1 MCDLDVWVLIRAFT
15 SIEKA
20 QTFVFFGLCL
30 KKGMDITMRKISIL
44 GVTGSIGTQTLDVI
58 RKSNGELKLIGV
70 TANTSIMKV
79 IEVLE
84 EFSPSYIAMMDERSA
99 EEIKKYCQKN
109 NKSIEVLSGMA
120 GLNKIASL
128 DEIDMVVTSVV
139 GMIGLEPTM
148 KAIEAKKDIALA
160 NKETLVVA
168 GEIVMK
174 AARENNVRILPV
186 DSEHSAIFQA
196 LRGNSLN
203 TLRKIILTAS
213 GGPFRGK
220 TTEQLEEMRVED
232 ALKHPKWNMGRKISI
247 DSATLMNKGLEVIEA
262 HWLFDCDYDNIQV
275 VVHPQSIVHSMV
287 EYTDGSIMA
296 QLGAQDMR
304 LPIQYAL
311 NYEKRENLIADTI
324 DFYEV
329 SQLTFEKPDA
339 DTFKAL
345 KLSFKAGKMGGLMP
359 TVLNGAN
366 EAAVELFLNEKI
378 KFLEIADIIEN
389 CMDVFKDEGC
399 KELTL
404 ENIIDLDKRV
414 KEYIVKNAV
423 I

>member
-1 MCDLDVWVLIRAFT
+1 M
-15 SIEKA
+15 K
-20 QTFVFFGLCL
+20 
-30 KKGMDITMRKISIL
+30 KISIL
-44 GVTGSIGTQTLDVI
+44 GGTGSIGTQALDVI
-58 RKSNGELKLIGV
+58 RKSNGELRLIGV
-70 TANTSIMKV
+70 TANTSVEKIIKIIEEFEPSYVAMMDSKSAHEIKEYCKKSNRT
-79 IEVLE
+79 IEVLNG
-84 EFSPSYIAMMDERSA
+84 
-99 EEIKKYCQKN
+99 IK
-109 NKSIEVLSGMA
+109 

-128 DEIDMVVTSVV
+128 EEIDIVVTSVV

-148 KAIEAKKDIALA
+148 KAIEAKKNIGLA

-168 GEIVMK
+168 GELVMK
-174 AARENNVRILPV
+174 SAKENNVKIFPV
-186 DSEHSAIFQA
+186 DSEHSAIFQS
-196 LRGNSLN
+196 LRGNDTN

-220 TTEQLEEMRVED
+220 KTEELLSIRVED

-275 VVHPQSIVHSMV
+275 VVHPQSVVHSMV
-287 EYTDGSIMA
+287 EYTDGSIIA

-311 NYEKRENLIADTI
+311 NYEKREKLIADTI
-324 DFYEV
+324 DFYEI
-329 SQLTFEKPDA
+329 SKLTFEKPDL

-345 KLSFKAGKMGGLMP
+345 DLSFKAGRTGGLMP

-366 EAAVELFLNEKI
+366 EAAVELFLNERI
-378 KFLEIADIIEN
+378 KFLEISNIIER
-389 CMDVFKDEGC
+389 CMEIFKGEVK

-414 KEYIVKNAV
+414 KEYVIKNAV
-423 I
+423 L

>member
-1 MCDLDVWVLIRAFT
+1 
-15 SIEKA
+15 
-20 QTFVFFGLCL
+20 
-30 KKGMDITMRKISIL
+30 MRRISIL

-58 RKSNGELKLIGV
+58 RKSNGEIKLVGV
-70 TANTSIMKV
+70 TANTSVGKV
-79 IEVLE
+79 IEVIE
-84 EFSPSYIAMMDERSA
+84 EFNPSYVAMMEEKSSQ
-99 EEIKKYCQKN
+99 EIKGYCIEK
-109 NKSIEVLSGMA
+109 NKSIEVLSGIE

-174 AARENNVRILPV
+174 AAKENNVRILPV

-213 GGPFRGK
+213 GGPFKGR
-220 TTEQLEEMRVED
+220 TIEQLEEIRVQD

-262 HWLFDCDYDNIQV
+262 HWLFDCEYDNIQV

-287 EYTDGSIMA
+287 EYRDGSIIA

-311 NYEKRENLIADTI
+311 NYEKRENRVSDTI
-324 DFYEV
+324 DFYEI

-345 KLSFKAGKMGGLMP
+345 KLSFEAGKIGGLMP
-359 TVLNGAN
+359 TILNGAN

-378 KFLEIADIIEN
+378 KFLEIANIIEE
-389 CMDVFKDEGC
+389 CMEVFKDEVY
-399 KELTL
+399 KKMTL

-414 KEYIVKNAV
+414 KEYVVKKAA

>member
-1 MCDLDVWVLIRAFT
+1 
-15 SIEKA
+15 
-20 QTFVFFGLCL
+20 
-30 KKGMDITMRKISIL
+30 MRKISIL
-44 GVTGSIGTQTLDVI
+44 GATGSIGTQTLDVI
-58 RKSNGELKLIGV
+58 RKSNGELRLIGV
-70 TANTSIMKV
+70 TANTSVEKI
-79 IEVLE
+79 IQIIE
-84 EFSPSYIAMMDERSA
+84 EFEPSYVAMMDSKSA
-99 EEIKKYCQKN
+99 CEIRNYCKELRI
-109 NKSIEVLSGMA
+109 SIEVLDGIE

-128 DEIDMVVTSVV
+128 DEIDIVVTSVV

-174 AARENNVRILPV
+174 AAKENNVKILPV

-196 LRGNSLN
+196 LRGNSIN

-220 TTEQLEEMRVED
+220 TIEQLESIKVED

-262 HWLFDCDYDNIQV
+262 HWLFSCDYDDIQV

-287 EYTDGSIMA
+287 EYTDGSIIA

-311 NYEKRENLIADTI
+311 NYEQRENLIADTI
-324 DFYEV
+324 DFYEI
-329 SQLTFEKPDA
+329 SKLTFEKPDS
-339 DTFKAL
+339 DTFKSL
-345 KLSFKAGKMGGLMP
+345 KLSFKAGKIGGLMP
-359 TVLNGAN
+359 TILNGAN

-378 KFLEIADIIEN
+378 KFLEISNTIEK
-389 CMDVFKDEGC
+389 CMEVFKDEVF

-414 KEYIVKNAV
+414 KEYVVKNAV

>member
-1 MCDLDVWVLIRAFT
+1 
-15 SIEKA
+15 
-20 QTFVFFGLCL
+20 
-30 KKGMDITMRKISIL
+30 MRKISIL
-44 GVTGSIGTQTLDVI
+44 GATGSIGTQTLDVI

-70 TANTSIMKV
+70 TANTSVGKV
-79 IEVLE
+79 VEIIEEFKPSYVAMMDSTSALEIKSYCKENNKIIEVLE
-84 EFSPSYIAMMDERSA
+84 GIT
-99 EEIKKYCQKN
+99 
-109 NKSIEVLSGMA
+109 

-128 DEIDMVVTSVV
+128 DEIDIVVTSVV

-174 AARENNVRILPV
+174 AAKENNVKILPV

-196 LRGNSLN
+196 LRGNPIN

-220 TTEQLEEMRVED
+220 TIDQLGGIRVED

-262 HWLFDCDYDNIQV
+262 HWLFCCDYDNIQV

-287 EYTDGSIMA
+287 EYTDGSIIA

-324 DFYEV
+324 DFYEI
-329 SQLTFEKPDA
+329 SKLTFEKPDS
-339 DTFKAL
+339 DTFKSL
-345 KLSFKAGKMGGLMP
+345 KLSFKAGKIGGLMP
-359 TVLNGAN
+359 TILNGAN

-378 KFLEIADIIEN
+378 KFLEISNTIER
-389 CMDVFKDEGC
+389 CMEVFKDEVF

-414 KEYIVKNAV
+414 KEYVVKNAV